1 MGNSTLKLSKSN
13 FISFSL
19 QKKDFFISE
28 PITGEVTL
36 SNISN
41 LNISNIS
48 NIKISLYIYEGWIAS
63 KNDRKHSVDS
73 DSDRHDIFDRETKIN
88 KIEEIILD
96 INKNQNINSRI
107 INLPFMINTNNFSFP
122 SFEYPKF
129 QIRGFI
135 RYILRGEIVQLN
147 SNINNLEMTDEMIQ
161 IKTLPFI
168 LNSPLTSSTSTHI
181 EKWGLMNKGTINM
194 TCSIKKNTFFIKE
207 IIPIDINIDNSNGKM
222 DVNEIKVTIHRLV
235 NFSPYI
241 HKAKFNFDK
250 TINKKKFKVL
260 INKGEINDLHCNID
274 LYDHDISLTSISG
287 EYEPLNNKVDIN
299 EYLPTCISS
308 LIKCEY
314 NIKIS
319 LYFDSYATKKSR
331 PRCVIPI
338 SVGHFKENME
348 NYQNNQFN
356 TNQNKSSYSNQ
367 NTNIYSNQNLN
378 SYPNQNQNI
387 YPIQNINNSIN
398 QNQYIT
404 NQNNNIYSNQ
414 NLNSYPN
421 QNNNIYTNQNEIT
434 NQNNNIYPNQNE
446 ITNQNNNIYHNQNEI
461 TNQNNNIYPNQSQIN
476 QSNFIYPTESQI
488 NQYNNIY
495 PNQNEITPNNKTNIN
510 KSNTYIYPNQN
521 NNFYMK
527 QNTNIYPNQNINNN
541 QNNNNYMNNQN
552 LNPQMNINQNEEI
565 NPTPNIENPNYNI
578 ENNYPNPNFNINSNS
593 NIENINN
600 DNSQINSYPQ
610 MIEFPKVEKPNLNE
624 NQNYPSYQFNQS
636 IGNIGNS
643 NISAAPIINSNKK

>member
-36 SNISN
+36 TNISN

-48 NIKISLYIYEGWIAS
+48 NVKISLYIYEGWIAS
-63 KNDRKHSVDS
+63 KNDRKHSSDS

-421 QNNNIYTNQNEIT
+421 QNNNIY
-434 NQNNNIYPNQNE
+434 PNQNE
-446 ITNQNNNIYHNQNEI
+446 II
-461 TNQNNNIYPNQSQIN
+461 NQNNNIYPNQSQIN

-643 NISAAPIINSNKK
+643 NISAAPIINSNK

>member
-36 SNISN
+36 TNISN

-48 NIKISLYIYEGWIAS
+48 NFKISLYIYEGWIAS

-88 KIEEIILD
+88 KIEEIILE

-147 SNINNLEMTDEMIQ
+147 SNVNNLEMTDEMIQ

-235 NFSPYI
+235 NFSPCV

-356 TNQNKSSYSNQ
+356 TNQNISSYSNQ

-378 SYPNQNQNI
+378 NYHNQNQNI

-404 NQNNNIYSNQ
+404 NQNNNIY
-414 NLNSYPN
+414 
-421 QNNNIYTNQNEIT
+421 
-434 NQNNNIYPNQNE
+434 PNQNE
-446 ITNQNNNIYHNQNEI
+446 ITNQNNNIYNNQNEI
-461 TNQNNNIYPNQSQIN
+461 NQNNNIYPNQSQIN
-476 QSNFIYPTESQI
+476 QSNFIYPNQSQI
-488 NQYNNIY
+488 NQCNNIY

-578 ENNYPNPNFNINSNS
+578 ENYPNPNFNINSNS

-600 DNSQINSYPQ
+600 DNSQINSYPYPQ

-636 IGNIGNS
+636 IGNTDNS

>member
-222 DVNEIKVTIHRLV
+222 DVNEIKV
-235 NFSPYI
+235 
-241 HKAKFNFDK
+241 
-250 TINKKKFKVL
+250 
-260 INKGEINDLHCNID
+260 
-274 LYDHDISLTSISG
+274 
-287 EYEPLNNKVDIN
+287 
-299 EYLPTCISS
+299 
-308 LIKCEY
+308 
-314 NIKIS
+314 
-319 LYFDSYATKKSR
+319 
-331 PRCVIPI
+331 
-338 SVGHFKENME
+338 
-348 NYQNNQFN
+348 NY
-356 TNQNKSSYSNQ
+356 
-367 NTNIYSNQNLN
+367 
-378 SYPNQNQNI
+378 
-387 YPIQNINNSIN
+387 
-398 QNQYIT
+398 
-404 NQNNNIYSNQ
+404 
-414 NLNSYPN
+414 
-421 QNNNIYTNQNEIT
+421 YT
-434 NQNNNIYPNQNE
+434 
-446 ITNQNNNIYHNQNEI
+446 
-461 TNQNNNIYPNQSQIN
+461 
-476 QSNFIYPTESQI
+476 
-488 NQYNNIY
+488 
-495 PNQNEITPNNKTNIN
+495 
-510 KSNTYIYPNQN
+510 
-521 NNFYMK
+521 
-527 QNTNIYPNQNINNN
+527 
-541 QNNNNYMNNQN
+541 
-552 LNPQMNINQNEEI
+552 
-565 NPTPNIENPNYNI
+565 
-578 ENNYPNPNFNINSNS
+578 
-593 NIENINN
+593 
-600 DNSQINSYPQ
+600 
-610 MIEFPKVEKPNLNE
+610 
-624 NQNYPSYQFNQS
+624 
-636 IGNIGNS
+636 
-643 NISAAPIINSNKK
+643 